1 MEAHFP
7 GAVPMSNNDTAPVID
22 LQQRHADARLE
33 QEQIGHLLAAIRNL
47 ALGRMAGRLEALF
60 ENVDDALFD
69 MAEKAESNMLQT
81 HYFDGM
87 RELRR
92 KRQLVERLFNEQIRS
107 KFAAFS
113 KGELKPFSEDQNGS
127 GTELTMSLVEDE
139 ELEESLAVNEMVHRA
154 LNRYKS
160 ALFALHERLSVSR
173 GGAKVDDETNP
184 LSPGHVG
191 AAFRVAIADVAI
203 EVPVKIIVYKLFD
216 RYVMAGMSRV
226 YDEVNAH
233 LIKQGVLPNLKQ
245 GTYRGSTAGSAPI
258 VEGRP
263 GHRYADEMVADGSGQ
278 EAPEPVAASHAP
290 ADYHDH
296 AGEPNILHTLQHL
309 LSLRQGESGPGYMP
323 QPRPRSQVSDFLAAV
338 SALQHNAGGSAR
350 TVYAEPGASNVAG
363 SSRGGLLSHIRTLT
377 KDAKKSASGADS
389 DTIDLVGMLF
399 EYILGDKNLPSA
411 IQASLARLQIPYL
424 KVAVLDRQFFAMR
437 EHPARRLLDGMA
449 DAGLGWSEEA
459 DKNGDL
465 LEKINGIVE
474 ALLSDFDDDLAIFDR
489 LLVDFESF
497 MKSHKRKS
505 EAAEKRTAEAT
516 QGKEKL
522 NQARKNAAREILQR
536 VKGIELP
543 PVIHGLLTKPWA
555 NVLVLTEL
563 RQGQDSD
570 AWASAVEMVES
581 LIWSGL
587 PKTTESDRKRLIRTI
602 PKLETRLRS
611 GLELVAYHEN
621 DIETLLSDLRQ
632 SWALL
637 LRTRNDEDVNEDHD
651 SLPANLPDGS
661 EALPESGFVE
671 DLAAAPE
678 QLDPIPVSSPDDA
691 DDSLAALSV
700 GMWVELTQEDGNT
713 MRAKLSW
720 ISPISGNYLLVNRR
734 GLKVADMT
742 KDDLAAELRNGTATV
757 LEDVSLMDR
766 ALDAI
771 ANKLRTSESSEQPDE
786 APSANE
792 ADADC
797 EPAPDTV

>member
-7 GAVPMSNNDTAPVID
+7 GAVPMSNDDTAPVID

-47 ALGRMAGRLEALF
+47 ALGRMTGRLEALF

-92 KRQLVERLFNEQIRS
+92 KRQLVERLFTDQIRN
-107 KFAAFS
+107 KFADFS
-113 KGELKPFSEDQNGS
+113 RGKLKPFSEENNGPS
-127 GTELTMSLVEDE
+127 GDLTLSLVEDE
-139 ELEESLAVNEMVHRA
+139 ELEESLAVSEMVHRA
-154 LNRYKS
+154 LNRYQS

-173 GGAKVDDETNP
+173 GGAQVDDETNP

-191 AAFRVAIADVAI
+191 AAFRLAIADVAI

-245 GTYRGSTAGSAPI
+245 GSPRGTPVGNAPI

-263 GHRYADEMVADGSGQ
+263 GHRYADEMVAESSGPQ
-278 EAPEPVAASHAP
+278 SPEAIIAPHAS
-290 ADYHDH
+290 ADYQEH
-296 AGEPNILHTLQHL
+296 GGQPNILHTLQHL
-309 LSLRQGESGPGYMP
+309 LSLRQGETGSAYVP
-323 QPRPRSQVSDFLAAV
+323 QSRPRSQVSDFLAAV
-338 SALQHNAGGSAR
+338 TALQQEAGGAAQAAYAGGGTSA
-350 TVYAEPGASNVAG
+350 ANG
-363 SSRGGLLSHIRTLT
+363 SSGGLLSHIRSLT

-399 EYILGDKNLPSA
+399 EYILRDKNLPSA

-459 DKNGDL
+459 DKNGAL
-465 LEKINGIVE
+465 LDKINEIVE
-474 ALLSDFDDDLAIFDR
+474 SLLSDFDDDLAIFDH

-497 MKSHKRKS
+497 MKSLRRKS

-570 AWASAVEMVES
+570 AWSSAVEMVES

-587 PKTTESDRKRLIRTI
+587 PKSTESDRKRLIRTI

-637 LRTRNDEDVNEDHD
+637 LRTRNDEDANDETDVM
-651 SLPANLPDGS
+651 PANLPDGS

-700 GMWVELTQEDGNT
+700 GMWVELSQEDGNT

-771 ANKLRTSESSEQPDE
+771 ANKLRSSESSEQSDE
-786 APSANE
+786 TPSE
-792 ADADC
+792 TESQTEC
-797 EPAPDTV
+797 EPEPDTA

>member
-33 QEQIGHLLAAIRNL
+33 QEQIGHLFAATRNL
-47 ALGRMAGRLEALF
+47 ALGRISDRLEALF

-92 KRQLVERLFNEQIRS
+92 KRQLVERLFNEGLRN
-107 KFAAFS
+107 KFAEFS
-113 KGELKPFSEDQNGS
+113 KGKLKPFSEEYDGS
-127 GTELTMSLVEDE
+127 AADMTLSLVEDE

-160 ALFALHERLSVSR
+160 ALFALHERFSVSR
-173 GGAKVDDETNP
+173 GGAQVDDETNP

-191 AAFRVAIADVAI
+191 AAFRHAIADVAV

-245 GTYRGSTAGSAPI
+245 SSHRNAAAGGPLA
-258 VEGRP
+258 EGRP
-263 GHRYADEMVADGSGQ
+263 GHRYADEMMGENGSAGATETLAGPSSQ
-278 EAPEPVAASHAP
+278 VEYENQG
-290 ADYHDH
+290 
-296 AGEPNILHTLQHL
+296 GEPNILQTLQQL
-309 LSLRQGESGPGYMP
+309 LTLRSDESGINHMP
-323 QPRPRSQVSDFLAAV
+323 TSRPRSQVSEFLSAIT
-338 SALQHNAGGSAR
+338 ALQQEAGMAPTTGYARGGS
-350 TVYAEPGASNVAG
+350 G
-363 SSRGGLLSHIRTLT
+363 SGGNAGGLLSHIRSLT
-377 KDAKKSASGADS
+377 QDAKKSTSGADS

-399 EYILGDKNLPSA
+399 EYILRDKNLPSA

-449 DAGLGWSEEA
+449 DAGLGWSEES
-459 DKNGDL
+459 DRNGDL
-465 LEKINGIVE
+465 LEKINNIVE
-474 ALLSDFDDDLAIFDR
+474 SLLNEFDDDLAIFDH

-497 MKSHKRKS
+497 MKAHRRKS

-555 NVLVLTEL
+555 NALVLTEL

-570 AWASAVEMVES
+570 AWRSAVEMVES

-587 PKTTESDRKRLIRTI
+587 PKPTDSDRQRLIRMI

-637 LRTRNDEDVNEDHD
+637 LRTRNEDSEGEEKDIP
-651 SLPANLPDGS
+651 SLKLPDGS

-671 DLAAAPE
+671 DLAASPE
-678 QLDPIPVSSPDDA
+678 QLDPVVVTATDEV

-742 KDDLAAELRNGTATV
+742 REDLAAELRNGTATM

-771 ANKLRTSESSEQPDE
+771 ANKLRSTDSETPAEAVSESEEQGELEPGE
-786 APSANE
+786 A
-792 ADADC
+792 
-797 EPAPDTV
+797 